1 MKIHSGNHGEHRN
14 YLEFSDDEWIE
25 LRNLCKQL
33 NVDFM
38 CTPFDEPSLQHLI
51 SLDVDLLKV
60 SSFDLANIPL
70 LSKICAFG
78 QTNCCIC
85 WWW

>member
-1 MKIHSGNHGEHRN
+1 MVNTRN

-51 SLDVDLLKV
+51 SLDVDLLSIFFR
-60 SSFDLANIPL
+60 SSKYTFVV
-70 LSKICAFG
+70 
-78 QTNCCIC
+78 
-85 WWW
+85 